1 MVQDELATGS
11 LDDPSPVGGGVVG
24 GSLSEGD
31 TLSHL
36 REGQRSAGRR
46 KAFFAAWWTSVDMIG
61 MNEVRKM
68 ELAAIF

>member
-1 MVQDELATGS
+1 MTHSKLLQVVQDELATGG

-36 REGQRSAGRR
+36 R
-46 KAFFAAWWTSVDMIG
+46 KHKSV
-61 MNEVRKM
+61 NC
-68 ELAAIF
+68 

>member
-1 MVQDELATGS
+1 MTYGELLQVVQDELATGG

-36 REGQRSAGRR
+36 REGQGSAGRR
-46 KAFFAAWWTSVDMIG
+46 KAFFCSMVDERLTG
-61 MNEVRKM
+61 SG
-68 ELAAIF
+68 